1 MILNGLPWKQ
11 KEIILSFLRL
21 HPSTAFQIFLLT
33 IMASRVITLLT
44 RVHVVKAMVFPVV
57 MYRCESWIIQKAEHR
72 RTDAFK
78 LVLRKILE
86 SPLESK
92 EIKPFSPKG
101 NQLRVF
107 TGRTDAEAEALILCP
122 PDVKSQLIGKDPDTR
137 KD

>member
-1 MILNGLPWKQ
+1 
-11 KEIILSFLRL
+11 
-21 HPSTAFQIFLLT
+21 
-33 IMASRVITLLT
+33 
-44 RVHVVKAMVFPVV
+44 MVFPVV

-92 EIKPFSPKG
+92 EIKPFNPKG

-107 TGRTDAEAEALILCP
+107 TGRTDAEAEALILLP
-122 PDVKSQLIGKDPDTR
+122 HDMKNGLIGKDPNAG

>member
-1 MILNGLPWKQ
+1 MTNID
-11 KEIILSFLRL
+11 S
-21 HPSTAFQIFLLT
+21 IFK
-33 IMASRVITLLT
+33 SRDITLPT
-44 RVHVVKAMVFPVV
+44 NVHLVKAMVFLVV